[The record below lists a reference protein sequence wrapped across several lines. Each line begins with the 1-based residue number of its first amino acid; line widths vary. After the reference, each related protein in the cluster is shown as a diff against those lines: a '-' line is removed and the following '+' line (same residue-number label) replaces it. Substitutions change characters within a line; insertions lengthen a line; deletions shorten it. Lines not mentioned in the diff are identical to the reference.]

1 VTDDYLQGKIPMSKT
16 KHHTTAADIMAVTL
30 FDQGV
35 TQVFGITGAGN
46 IQIFDA
52 LARHGGFNFVFTHH
66 EQAAVMA
73 ANTYYR
79 STGKLALALVTT
91 GGGSTN
97 ALTGVVS
104 SNMDSIPV
112 LVIAGNEPSRYTT
125 EENKLRIWGIQGFD
139 SVEVMTPISKFS
151 TRITN
156 SLKVAE
162 TLNTAISVATSGK
175 QGVSWVEVPL
185 DLQSMRVVAQDYTK
199 IEQSL
204 SPTATSQQI
213 SSVVNALKNSKR
225 PLLWLGYGIKSAQAQ
240 DILKTFLQIH
250 RIPFLLSWAGS
261 DLVDNEHELYM
272 GKAGVYG
279 QRHANLILQAADYV
293 LAIGTRLAIP
303 QIGYSLEELAPE
315 ARIDLVDIDQTEV
328 RKLGERSTE
337 AINADAGKFLS
348 KLTDEIPRNLESNY
362 SNWLDHIRKVK
373 AKFPLIASE
382 HEDTNGYMNSYR
394 VIDRLNNYLKDNS
407 ITVTDMGTALL
418 SGFYGLNLKEN
429 QKLMT
434 STGLG
439 EMGFGLPAAVGAAI
453 GNPDKEVICLN
464 ADGGMMMNLQELQ
477 TIAHHKLNIK
487 IFIFNN
493 DGYLMIKRSQLAL
506 LEGRFVGVDANSG
519 LTCPE
524 FDKVSAA
531 FNIPYFRLRNWEDF
545 DNGFGDFLTHTG
557 PGIVEIYMDPVQGFF
572 PRLMT
577 TASPSGSLVSP
588 PLEDLSPLISIED
601 LEWALQRKASPRS
614 YQLRGLN

>member
-1 VTDDYLQGKIPMSKT
+1 MEKAVSQHKV
-16 KHHTTAADIMAVTL
+16 ADVIAETL
-30 FDQGV
+30 FNQGIS
-35 TQVFGITGAGN
+35 QVFGITGAGN

-66 EQAAVMA
+66 EQAAVMS

-112 LVIAGNEPSRYTT
+112 LVIAGNEPSRHTT
-125 EENKLRIWGIQGFD
+125 EDNKLRIWGIQGFD
-139 SVEVMTPISKFS
+139 SVAVMSPVSKFS
-151 TRITN
+151 IRITN
-156 SLKVAE
+156 SLNVAE
-162 TLNTAISVATSGK
+162 TLKSAVNVAKSGK

-185 DLQSMRVVAQDYTK
+185 DLQSMRVVAQESTNV
-199 IEQSL
+199 EQPNI
-204 SPTATSQQI
+204 PTPTSQQI

-225 PLLWLGYGIKSAQAQ
+225 PLLWLGYGIKSAQAE
-240 DILKTFLQIH
+240 DMLKNFLQNH
-250 RIPFLLSWAGS
+250 KIPFLLSWAGS
-261 DLVDNEHELYM
+261 DLVNNEHDLYV

-279 QRHANLILQAADYV
+279 QRHANLILQSADYI

-315 ARIDLVDIDQTEV
+315 ARIDLVDIDPVEV
-328 RKLGERSTE
+328 CKLGERSTE

-348 KLTDEIPRNLESNY
+348 MLTNEIPRNLESNY
-362 SNWLDHIRKVK
+362 SKWLDHIGKVK
-373 AKFPLIASE
+373 AKFPIIASE
-382 HEDTNGYMNSYR
+382 HEDANGYMNSYR
-394 VIDRLNNYLKDNS
+394 VIDRLNNYFKDDS
-407 ITVTDMGTALL
+407 IIVTDMGTALL
-418 SGFYGLNLKEN
+418 SGFYGLNLKEK
-429 QKLMT
+429 QRLMT

-477 TIAHHKLNIK
+477 TIVHHKLNVK

-524 FDKVSAA
+524 FDKVSQA

-545 DNGFGDFLTHTG
+545 DNSFSDFLASTG
-557 PGIVEIYMDPVQGFF
+557 PGIVEIYMDPVQGFL

>member
-1 VTDDYLQGKIPMSKT
+1 MEKT
-16 KHHTTAADIMAVTL
+16 ANQHKVADVIADTL
-30 FDQGV
+30 FAQGIS
-35 TQVFGITGAGN
+35 QVFGITGAGN

-112 LVIAGNEPSRYTT
+112 LIIAGNEPSRYTT
-125 EENKLRIWGIQGFD
+125 EDNKLRIWGIQGFD
-139 SVEVMTPISKFS
+139 SVEVMSPVSKFS

-156 SLKVAE
+156 SLNVAE
-162 TLNTAISVATSGK
+162 TLNSAVNVAKSGK

-185 DLQSMRVVAQDYTK
+185 DLQSMRVVAQDFTK
-199 IEQSL
+199 VEQPL
-204 SPTATSQQI
+204 TPTPTSQQI
-213 SSVVNALKNSKR
+213 SSVVNALKTSKR
-225 PLLWLGYGIKSAQAQ
+225 PLLWLGYGIKSAQAE
-240 DILKTFLQIH
+240 DILKNFLQNH
-250 RIPFLLSWAGS
+250 KIPFLLSWAGS
-261 DLVDNEHELYM
+261 DLINNEHELYV

-315 ARIDLVDIDQTEV
+315 ARIDLVDIDPVEV
-328 RKLGERSTE
+328 HKLGERSTE
-337 AINADAGKFLS
+337 AIHADAGKFLS
-348 KLTDEIPRNLESNY
+348 WLTDEIPNNLESNY
-362 SNWLDHIRKVK
+362 SNWFDHIQLVK

-394 VIDRLNNYLKDNS
+394 VIDRLNNYFKDDS

-418 SGFYGLNLKEN
+418 SGFYGLNLKEE

-545 DNGFGDFLTHTG
+545 DNGFSDFLTHTG

>member
-1 VTDDYLQGKIPMSKT
+1 MVKT
-16 KHHTTAADIMAVTL
+16 SNQHKVADVIADTL
-30 FDQGV
+30 FAHGI

-52 LARHGGFNFVFTHH
+52 LARHGGFTFVFTHH

-73 ANTYYR
+73 ANTFYR

-125 EENKLRIWGIQGFD
+125 DDNKLRIWGIQGFD
-139 SVEVMTPISKFS
+139 SVEVMSPVSKFS

-156 SLKVAE
+156 SL
-162 TLNTAISVATSGK
+162 SVADTLKSAVNVAKSGK

-185 DLQSMRVVAQDYTK
+185 DLQSMRVVAQDFTK
-199 IEQSL
+199 AEQSP
-204 SPTATSQQI
+204 SPTPTSQQI
-213 SSVVNALKNSKR
+213 SSVVNALKTSKR
-225 PLLWLGYGIKSAQAQ
+225 PLLWLGYGIKSAQAD
-240 DILKTFLQIH
+240 DILKSFIQNH
-250 RIPFLLSWAGS
+250 KIPFLLSWAGS
-261 DLVDNEHELYM
+261 DLINNEHELYV

-303 QIGYSLEELAPE
+303 QIGYSLEELAPQ
-315 ARIDLVDIDQTEV
+315 ARIDLVDIDPVEV
-328 RKLGERSTE
+328 HKLGERSTE
-337 AINADAGKFLS
+337 AIHADAGIFLS
-348 KLTDEIPRNLESNY
+348 KLTDEIPTNLQSNY
-362 SNWLDHIRKVK
+362 SNWLEHIRKVK

-394 VIDRLNNYLKDNS
+394 VIDRLNNYFKDDS

-418 SGFYGLNLKEN
+418 SGFYGLSLKEN

-506 LEGRFVGVDANSG
+506 LEGRFVGVDSNSG

-545 DNGFGDFLTHTG
+545 DNGFSEFLTHTG

-577 TASPSGSLVSP
+577 TASPNGLLVSP

-614 YQLRGLN
+614 YQLRGLI

>member
-1 VTDDYLQGKIPMSKT
+1 MEKT
-16 KHHTTAADIMAVTL
+16 VNQHKVADVIAETL
-30 FDQGV
+30 FAQGIS
-35 TQVFGITGAGN
+35 QVFGITGAGN

-52 LARHGGFNFVFTHH
+52 LARHGRFNFVFTHH

-125 EENKLRIWGIQGFD
+125 EDNKLRIWGIQGFD
-139 SVEVMTPISKFS
+139 SVEVMSPVSKFS

-156 SLKVAE
+156 SLNVAE
-162 TLNTAISVATSGK
+162 TLNSAVDIAKTGK

-185 DLQSMRVVAQDYTK
+185 DLQSMRVVAQNFTK
-199 IEQSL
+199 VEQSL
-204 SPTATSQQI
+204 SPTPTSQQI
-213 SSVVNALKNSKR
+213 SSVVNALKTSKR
-225 PLLWLGYGIKSAQAQ
+225 PLLWLGYGIKSAQAE
-240 DILKTFLQIH
+240 DLLKTFLQDH
-250 RIPFLLSWAGS
+250 KIPFLLSWAGS
-261 DLVDNEHELYM
+261 DLVDNDHELYV

-315 ARIDLVDIDQTEV
+315 ARIDLVDIDPDEV

-337 AINADAGKFLS
+337 AIHADAGKFLS
-348 KLTDEIPRNLESNY
+348 QLTHEIPRNLESNY
-362 SNWLDHIRKVK
+362 SNWLDHIDKVK

-394 VIDRLNNYLKDNS
+394 VIDKLNNYFKDDS
-407 ITVTDMGTALL
+407 ITVTDMGTGLL
-418 SGFYGLNLKEN
+418 SGFYGLNLKEQ

-506 LEGRFVGVDANSG
+506 LEGRFVGVDTNSG

-524 FDKVSAA
+524 FEKVSAA

-545 DNGFGDFLTHTG
+545 DSGFSDFLARTG
-557 PGIVEIYMDPVQGFF
+557 PGVVEIYMDPVQGFF

-577 TASPSGSLVSP
+577 SASPNGALVSP

-614 YQLRGLN
+614 YQIRGLN

>member
-1 VTDDYLQGKIPMSKT
+1 MEKT
-16 KHHTTAADIMAVTL
+16 ANQHKVADVIADTL
-30 FDQGV
+30 FAQGIS
-35 TQVFGITGAGN
+35 QVFGITGAGN

-112 LVIAGNEPSRYTT
+112 LIIAGNEPSRYTT
-125 EENKLRIWGIQGFD
+125 EDNKLRIWGIQGFD
-139 SVEVMTPISKFS
+139 SVEVMSPVSKFS
-151 TRITN
+151 SRITN
-156 SLKVAE
+156 SLNVAE
-162 TLNTAISVATSGK
+162 TLNSAVNVAKSGK

-185 DLQSMRVVAQDYTK
+185 DLQSMRVVAQDFTK
-199 IEQSL
+199 VEQPL
-204 SPTATSQQI
+204 TPTPTSQQI
-213 SSVVNALKNSKR
+213 SSVVNALKTSKR
-225 PLLWLGYGIKSAQAQ
+225 PLLWLGYGIKSAQAE
-240 DILKTFLQIH
+240 DILKNFLQNH
-250 RIPFLLSWAGS
+250 KIPFLLSWAGS
-261 DLVDNEHELYM
+261 DLINNEHELYV

-315 ARIDLVDIDQTEV
+315 ARIDLVDIDPVEV
-328 RKLGERSTE
+328 HKLGERSTE
-337 AINADAGKFLS
+337 AIHADAGKFLS
-348 KLTDEIPRNLESNY
+348 WLTDEIPNNLESNY
-362 SNWLDHIRKVK
+362 SNWFDHIQLVK

-394 VIDRLNNYLKDNS
+394 VIDRLNNYFKDDS

-418 SGFYGLNLKEN
+418 SGFYGLNLKEE

-545 DNGFGDFLTHTG
+545 DNGFSDFLTHTG

>member
-1 VTDDYLQGKIPMSKT
+1 MEKT
-16 KHHTTAADIMAVTL
+16 ANQHKVADVIADTL
-30 FDQGV
+30 FAQGIS
-35 TQVFGITGAGN
+35 QVFGITGAGN

-52 LARHGGFNFVFTHH
+52 LARHGGFKFVFTHH

-73 ANTYYR
+73 ANTYFR

-125 EENKLRIWGIQGFD
+125 EDNKLRIWGIQGFD
-139 SVEVMTPISKFS
+139 SVEVMSPVSKFS

-156 SLKVAE
+156 SLNVAE
-162 TLNTAISVATSGK
+162 TLNSAVNVAKSGK

-185 DLQSMRVVAQDYTK
+185 DLQSMRVVAQDYTRV
-199 IEQSL
+199 EQPL
-204 SPTATSQQI
+204 GPTATPQQI
-213 SSVVNALKNSKR
+213 SSVVNALKTSKR
-225 PLLWLGYGIKSAQAQ
+225 PLLWLGYGIKSAQAE
-240 DILKTFLQIH
+240 DILKNFLQNH
-250 RIPFLLSWAGS
+250 KIPFLLSWAGS
-261 DLVDNEHELYM
+261 DLINNEHELYV

-315 ARIDLVDIDQTEV
+315 ARIDLVDIDPIEV

-337 AINADAGKFLS
+337 SINADAGKFLS
-348 KLTDEIPRNLESNY
+348 RLTDEIPHNLESNY
-362 SNWLDHIRKVK
+362 SNWLDHINKVK

-394 VIDRLNNYLKDNS
+394 VIDRLNSYFKDDS

-477 TIAHHKLNIK
+477 TIAHHRLNIK

-506 LEGRFVGVDANSG
+506 LEGRFVGVDASSG

-545 DNGFGDFLTHTG
+545 DNGFSDFLTHAG

-577 TASPSGSLVSP
+577 TASPSGALVSP

>member
-1 VTDDYLQGKIPMSKT
+1 MEKT
-16 KHHTTAADIMAVTL
+16 ANQHKVADVIADTL
-30 FDQGV
+30 FAQGIS
-35 TQVFGITGAGN
+35 QVFGITGAGN

-52 LARHGGFNFVFTHH
+52 LARHGGFNLIFTHH

-112 LVIAGNEPSRYTT
+112 LVIAGNEPSRYTNN
-125 EENKLRIWGIQGFD
+125 ENKLRIWGIQGFD
-139 SVEVMTPISKFS
+139 SVEVMSPVSKFS
-151 TRITN
+151 TRMTN
-156 SLKVAE
+156 SLNVAE
-162 TLNTAISVATSGK
+162 TLNSAVNVAKGGK

-199 IEQSL
+199 IEQPL

-213 SSVVNALKNSKR
+213 SSVVNALKTSKR
-225 PLLWLGYGIKSAQAQ
+225 PLLWLGYGIKSAQAE
-240 DILKTFLQIH
+240 DILKTFLRDH
-250 RIPFLLSWAGS
+250 KIPFLLSWAGS
-261 DLVDNEHELYM
+261 DLVNNEHELYV

-315 ARIDLVDIDQTEV
+315 ARLDLVDIDPDEV

-337 AINADAGKFLS
+337 AIHADAGKFLS
-348 KLTDEIPRNLESNY
+348 QLTNEIPGHLESNY
-362 SNWLDHIRKVK
+362 ANWLDHIDRVK

-394 VIDRLNNYLKDNS
+394 VIDRLNNYLKDDS
-407 ITVTDMGTALL
+407 IIVTDMGTALL
-418 SGFYGLNLKEN
+418 SGFYGLNLKEK

-439 EMGFGLPAAVGAAI
+439 EMGFGLPAAVGVAI
-453 GNPDKEVICLN
+453 GNPDREVICLN
-464 ADGGMMMNLQELQ
+464 SDGGIMMNLQELQ
-477 TIAHHKLNIK
+477 TIVHHKLNIK

-493 DGYLMIKRSQLAL
+493 DGYLMIKRSQIAL

-524 FDKVSAA
+524 FEKVSMA
-531 FNIPYFRLRNWEDF
+531 FNIPYFRLRKWEDF
-545 DNGFGDFLTHTG
+545 NDGFNEFLARTG
-557 PGIVEIYMDPVQGFF
+557 PGIVEIYMDPAQGFF

-577 TASPSGSLVSP
+577 IASPSGALVSP

-601 LEWALQRKASPRS
+601 LEWALQRKANPRS

>member
-1 VTDDYLQGKIPMSKT
+1 MEKAVSQHKV
-16 KHHTTAADIMAVTL
+16 ADVIAETL
-30 FDQGV
+30 FNQGIS
-35 TQVFGITGAGN
+35 QVFGITGAGN

-66 EQAAVMA
+66 EQAAVMS

-112 LVIAGNEPSRYTT
+112 LVIAGNEPSRHTT
-125 EENKLRIWGIQGFD
+125 EDNKLRIWGIQGFD
-139 SVEVMTPISKFS
+139 SVAVMSPVSKFS
-151 TRITN
+151 IRITN
-156 SLKVAE
+156 SLNVAE
-162 TLNTAISVATSGK
+162 TLKSAVNVAKSGK

-185 DLQSMRVVAQDYTK
+185 DLQSMRVVAQEFTNV
-199 IEQSL
+199 EQPNI
-204 SPTATSQQI
+204 PTPTPQQI

-225 PLLWLGYGIKSAQAQ
+225 PLLWLGYGIKSAQAE
-240 DILKTFLQIH
+240 DMLKNFLQNH
-250 RIPFLLSWAGS
+250 KIPFLLSWAGS
-261 DLVDNEHELYM
+261 DLVNNEHDSYV

-315 ARIDLVDIDQTEV
+315 ARIDLVDIDPVEV
-328 RKLGERSTE
+328 CKLGERSTE

-348 KLTDEIPRNLESNY
+348 MLTDEIPRNLESNY
-362 SNWLDHIRKVK
+362 SNWLDHIYKVK
-373 AKFPLIASE
+373 ARFPLIASE
-382 HEDTNGYMNSYR
+382 HEDANGYMNSYR
-394 VIDRLNNYLKDNS
+394 VIDRLNNYFKDDS
-407 ITVTDMGTALL
+407 IIVTDMGTALL
-418 SGFYGLNLKEN
+418 SGFYGLNLKEE

-453 GNPDKEVICLN
+453 GNPDKEVVCLN

-477 TIAHHKLNIK
+477 TIAHHKLNVK

-524 FDKVSAA
+524 FDKVSTA

-545 DNGFGDFLTHTG
+545 DNGFSAFLASTG

>member
-1 VTDDYLQGKIPMSKT
+1 MEKPTNQHKV
-16 KHHTTAADIMAVTL
+16 ADVIAETL
-30 FDQGV
+30 SAHGIS
-35 TQVFGITGAGN
+35 QVFGITGAGN

-52 LARHGGFNFVFTHH
+52 LARHGGFNLIFTHH

-73 ANTYYR
+73 ANTYFR
-79 STGKLALALVTT
+79 STGKMALALVTT

-125 EENKLRIWGIQGFD
+125 EENKLRVWGIQGFD
-139 SVEVMTPISKFS
+139 SVEVMSPVTKFAK
-151 TRITN
+151 RITD
-156 SLKVAE
+156 SLGVAG
-162 TLNTAISVATSGK
+162 TLNSAISTALSGK
-175 QGVSWVEVPL
+175 QGVSWIEVPL
-185 DLQSMRVVAQDYTK
+185 DLQSMRVVAQEHTK
-199 IEQSL
+199 VEETQYPS
-204 SPTATSQQI
+204 ATSQQI
-213 SSVVNALKNSKR
+213 SSVVNALKTSKR
-225 PLLWLGYGIKSAQAQ
+225 PLLWLGYGIKAAQAE
-240 DILKTFLQIH
+240 DILKTFLQHH

-261 DLVDNEHELYM
+261 DLVNNEHELYV

-315 ARIDLVDIDQTEV
+315 ARIDLVDIDGDEV

-337 AINADAGKFLS
+337 AIHADAGKFLS
-348 KLTDEIPRNLESNY
+348 QLTKEIPHNLESNY
-362 SNWLDHIRKVK
+362 SIWLEHIDKVK

-394 VIDRLNNYLKDNS
+394 VIDRLNNYFKDDS
-407 ITVTDMGTALL
+407 IIVTDMGTALL

-477 TIAHHKLNIK
+477 TISHHKLNIK

-519 LTCPE
+519 LTCPA
-524 FDKVSAA
+524 FDKVSTA
-531 FNIPYFRLRNWEDF
+531 FDIPYFRLRNWEDF
-545 DNGFGDFLTHTG
+545 DNGFSEFLTHTG
-557 PGIVEIYMDPVQGFF
+557 PGIVEIYMNPVQGFF

-577 TASPSGSLVSP
+577 TASPNGSLVSP

>member
-1 VTDDYLQGKIPMSKT
+1 MEKT
-16 KHHTTAADIMAVTL
+16 ANQHKVADVIANTL
-30 FDQGV
+30 FAHGI

-73 ANTYYR
+73 ANTYFR

-125 EENKLRIWGIQGFD
+125 EDNKLRIWGIQGFD
-139 SVEVMTPISKFS
+139 SVEVMSPVSKFS

-156 SLKVAE
+156 SLNVAE
-162 TLNTAISVATSGK
+162 TLNSAVNVAKSGK

-185 DLQSMRVVAQDYTK
+185 DLQSMRVVAQDYTRV
-199 IEQSL
+199 EQPL
-204 SPTATSQQI
+204 SPTATPQQI
-213 SSVVNALKNSKR
+213 SSVVNALKTSKR
-225 PLLWLGYGIKSAQAQ
+225 PLLWLGYGIKSAQAE
-240 DILKTFLQIH
+240 DILKNFLQNH
-250 RIPFLLSWAGS
+250 KIPFLLSWAGS
-261 DLVDNEHELYM
+261 DLINNEHELYV

-315 ARIDLVDIDQTEV
+315 ARIDLVDIDPVEV
-328 RKLGERSTE
+328 HKLGERSTE
-337 AINADAGKFLS
+337 AIHADAGKFLS
-348 KLTDEIPRNLESNY
+348 WLNNEIPNNLESNY
-362 SNWLDHIRKVK
+362 SNWLDHIQLVK

-394 VIDRLNNYLKDNS
+394 VIDRLNNYFKDDS

-418 SGFYGLNLKEN
+418 SGFYGLNLKEE

-477 TIAHHKLNIK
+477 TIAHHRLNIK

-506 LEGRFVGVDANSG
+506 LEGRFVGVDTNSG

-545 DNGFGDFLTHTG
+545 DNGLSDFLTHTG

-577 TASPSGSLVSP
+577 TASPSGALVSP